1 MRNYLKNTANVVV
14 RVRAKIS
21 ETGDVTV
28 MAMQDGNPIL
38 NAAVRNAVVAWKFTP
53 IRDNT
58 GARCVET
65 EIPFLIKLSQ

>member
-1 MRNYLKNTANVVV
+1 MNALPRIT
-14 RVRAKIS
+14 
-21 ETGDVTV
+21 TV
-28 MAMQDGNPIL
+28 LFAMLIAAHAEKPSLAPDLIIL